1 MSISKRMY
9 IDYCK
14 LQELIVV
21 MDDSE
26 LIEFLNNRV
35 VIPIDDESYDFL
47 ISLKDDNELIIK
59 KIIKKPN

>member
-1 MSISKRMY
+1 MY